1 MKNINN
7 DVYLSKVTQRI
18 NNGDFDSMLV
28 VPFMT
33 RNLFLSSIKNRLNE
47 REENGRARVLTDN
60 ELKESIVDTQA
71 TAVEILQSYI
81 ANGFMEITDEG
92 LAYTDLGLQAVK
104 YSKQYESKVS

>member
-7 DVYLSKVTQRI
+7 EVYLNKITQRV

-33 RNLFLSSIKNRLNE
+33 RNLFLSSIKNHLNE
-47 REENGRARVLTDN
+47 RETNGRARVLTDL
-60 ELKESIVDTQA
+60 ELKDCIHETQE

-81 ANGFMEITDEG
+81 KNGLMEITDEG
-92 LAYTDLGLQAVK
+92 LAYTELGLQAVK
-104 YSKQYESKVS
+104 HSKQT